1 MMENVKKIP
10 EFEHD
15 EEISQFMETHDGF
28 ELVDQGFAERV
39 ETPMFS
45 RRGES
50 YIELDPETIQLVN
63 ELVSAGI
70 CPNPTD
76 AISKAVHSY
85 VLAVLPQSYTLVREK

>member
-28 ELVDQGFAERV
+28 ELVDQGFAELV

-45 RRGES
+45 RRGKS

-76 AISKAVHSY
+76 AVSKAVHSY
-85 VLAVLPQSYTLVREK
+85 VLAVLPHSYTLVREK